1 MLSEYVSSLSQVRK
15 LTWEEEMALWKRYK
29 EDEDIEA
36 RQEIIEH
43 YQLLVFKEAIKYP
56 LQETVVLDL
65 IQEGMVGLME
75 AAEKFNP
82 DNGVAFSLYALHRV
96 RGRMI
101 DFLHQNQQEVLVDMQ
116 DEIQAQ
122 PYLQSATGDTAFES
136 ADFNSLN
143 HAVSSAFSRL
153 PGREQDVLRNVY
165 YKEKTAA
172 ETADA
177 MDVSTAYVYKLEKKG
192 IRRMRGM
199 LSRLMHDRK

>member
-1 MLSEYVSSLSQVRK
+1 MLSEYVNSLGHVRK
-15 LTWEEEMALWKRYK
+15 LTMEEESALWKRYK

-43 YQLLVFKEAIKYP
+43 YQLLVFKEAMKYP

-101 DFLHQNQQEVLVDMQ
+101 DFLRQNQQEVLVDMQ
-116 DEIQAQ
+116 DEMQAQ
-122 PYLQSATGDTAFES
+122 PYLQAATGDTAFES
-136 ADFNSLN
+136 ADFNALN
-143 HAVSSAFSRL
+143 HAVTTAFSRL

-165 YKEKTAA
+165 YGEKTAA

>member
-1 MLSEYVSSLSQVRK
+1 MLSEYVSNLSHVRK

-101 DFLHQNQQEVLVDMQ
+101 DFLRQNQQEVLV
-116 DEIQAQ
+116 
-122 PYLQSATGDTAFES
+122 SATGDTAFES
-136 ADFNSLN
+136 ADFDSLN

>member
-1 MLSEYVSSLSQVRK
+1 MFSEYVSSLSHVRK
-15 LTWEEEMALWKRYK
+15 LTWEEEMALWQRYK

-101 DFLHQNQQEVLVDMQ
+101 DFLRQNRQEVLVDMQ

-136 ADFNSLN
+136 ADFDSLN

>member
-1 MLSEYVSSLSQVRK
+1 MLSEYVSSLSHVRK

-101 DFLHQNQQEVLVDMQ
+101 DFLRQNQQEVLVDMQ
-116 DEIQAQ
+116 DEVQAQ

-136 ADFNSLN
+136 ADFDLLN

-153 PGREQDVLRNVY
+153 PGREQNVLRNVY

>member
-1 MLSEYVSSLSQVRK
+1 MLSEYVSSLSHVRK

-101 DFLHQNQQEVLVDMQ
+101 DLLRQNRQEVLVDMQ

-136 ADFNSLN
+136 ADFDSLN

>member
-101 DFLHQNQQEVLVDMQ
+101 DFLRQNQQEVLVDMQ

-199 LSRLMHDRK
+199 LSRLMHDRT

>member
-1 MLSEYVSSLSQVRK
+1 MLSEYVSSLSHVRK
-15 LTWEEEMALWKRYK
+15 LAWEEEMALWKRYK

-101 DFLHQNQQEVLVDMQ
+101 DFLRQNQQEVLVDMQ

-136 ADFNSLN
+136 ADFDSLN

>member
-1 MLSEYVSSLSQVRK
+1 MLSEYVSSLSHVRK
-15 LTWEEEMALWKRYK
+15 LTWEEEMALWTRYK

-101 DFLHQNQQEVLVDMQ
+101 DFLRQNQQEVLVDMQ

-136 ADFNSLN
+136 ADFDSLN

>member
-1 MLSEYVSSLSQVRK
+1 MLSEYVSSLSHVRK

-43 YQLLVFKEAIKYP
+43 YQLLVFKEA
-56 LQETVVLDL
+56 
-65 IQEGMVGLME
+65 
-75 AAEKFNP
+75 

-101 DFLHQNQQEVLVDMQ
+101 DFLRQNQQEVLVDMQ

-122 PYLQSATGDTAFES
+122 PYLRSATGDTAFES
-136 ADFNSLN
+136 ADFDSLN
-143 HAVSSAFSRL
+143 YAVSSAFSRL

-192 IRRMRGM
+192 IRRMRGL

>member
-101 DFLHQNQQEVLVDMQ
+101 DFMRQNQQEVLVDMQ

>member
-1 MLSEYVSSLSQVRK
+1 MLSEYVSSLSHVRK

-101 DFLHQNQQEVLVDMQ
+101 DFLRQNQQELLVDMQ

-122 PYLQSATGDTAFES
+122 PYLRSATGDTAFES
-136 ADFNSLN
+136 ADFDSLN

-153 PGREQDVLRNVY
+153 PGMEQDVLRNVY

>member
-1 MLSEYVSSLSQVRK
+1 MLSEYVSSLSHVRK
-15 LTWEEEMALWKRYK
+15 LAWEEEMALWKRYK

-65 IQEGMVGLME
+65 IQEGMVCLME
-75 AAEKFNP
+75 AAEIFNP

-96 RGRMI
+96 RGRII
-101 DFLHQNQQEVLVDMQ
+101 DFLRQNQQEVLVDMQ

-136 ADFNSLN
+136 ADFDSLN

>member
-1 MLSEYVSSLSQVRK
+1 MLSEYVSSLSHVRK
-15 LTWEEEMALWKRYK
+15 LTWEEEMALWQRYK

-101 DFLHQNQQEVLVDMQ
+101 DFLRQNRQEVLVDMQ

-136 ADFNSLN
+136 ADFDSLN

>member
-1 MLSEYVSSLSQVRK
+1 MLSEYVSSLSHVRK

-101 DFLHQNQQEVLVDMQ
+101 DFLRQNQQEVLVDMQ

-136 ADFNSLN
+136 VDFDSLN

>member
-1 MLSEYVSSLSQVRK
+1 MLSEYVSSLSHVRK
-15 LTWEEEMALWKRYK
+15 LTWEEEMALWKRSK

-101 DFLHQNQQEVLVDMQ
+101 DFLRQNRQEVLVDMQ

-136 ADFNSLN
+136 ADFDSLN

>member
-1 MLSEYVSSLSQVRK
+1 MLSEYVSSLSHVRK

-82 DNGVAFSLYALHRV
+82 DNGVAISLYALHRV

-101 DFLHQNQQEVLVDMQ
+101 DFLRQNQQEVLVDMQ

-136 ADFNSLN
+136 ADFDSLN

>member
-1 MLSEYVSSLSQVRK
+1 MLSEYVSSLSHVRK

-101 DFLHQNQQEVLVDMQ
+101 DFLRQNQQELLVDMH

-122 PYLQSATGDTAFES
+122 PYLRSATGDPALES
-136 ADFNSLN
+136 ADFDSLN

-153 PGREQDVLRNVY
+153 PGMEQDVLRNVY

>member
-1 MLSEYVSSLSQVRK
+1 MLSEYVSSLSHVRK

-43 YQLLVFKEAIKYP
+43 YQLLAFKEAIKYP

-101 DFLHQNQQEVLVDMQ
+101 DFLRKNQQEVLVDMQ

-122 PYLQSATGDTAFES
+122 PYLRSATGDTAFES
-136 ADFNSLN
+136 ADFDSLN

>member
-1 MLSEYVSSLSQVRK
+1 MLSEYVSSLSHVRK

-101 DFLHQNQQEVLVDMQ
+101 DFLRQNQQEVLVDMQ

-136 ADFNSLN
+136 ADFDSLN
-143 HAVSSAFSRL
+143 HAVSSAFPGFPGGSRMFFGMYTIRKRRQPKQRML
-153 PGREQDVLRNVY
+153 WMSVPLMYINWRR
-165 YKEKTAA
+165 K
-172 ETADA
+172 
-177 MDVSTAYVYKLEKKG
+177 VSVACVECCP
-192 IRRMRGM
+192 
-199 LSRLMHDRK
+199 D

>member
-1 MLSEYVSSLSQVRK
+1 MLSEYVSSLSHVRK

-43 YQLLVFKEAIKYP
+43 YQLFVFKEAIKYP

-101 DFLHQNQQEVLVDMQ
+101 DFLRQNRQEVLVDMQ

-136 ADFNSLN
+136 ADFDSLN

>member
-101 DFLHQNQQEVLVDMQ
+101 DFLRQNQQEVLVDMQ

>member
-15 LTWEEEMALWKRYK
+15 LTWEEELALWKRYK

-101 DFLHQNQQEVLVDMQ
+101 DFLRQNQQEVLVDMQ

>member
-1 MLSEYVSSLSQVRK
+1 MLSEYVSSLSHVRK
-15 LTWEEEMALWKRYK
+15 LSWEEEMALWKRYK

-101 DFLHQNQQEVLVDMQ
+101 DFLRQNRQEVLVDMQ

-136 ADFNSLN
+136 ADFDSLN

>member
-101 DFLHQNQQEVLVDMQ
+101 DFLRQNQQEVLVDMQ

-136 ADFNSLN
+136 ADFDSLN

-172 ETADA
+172 ETAEA

>member
-1 MLSEYVSSLSQVRK
+1 MLSEYVSSLSHVRK

-101 DFLHQNQQEVLVDMQ
+101 DFLRKNQQEVLVDMQ

-122 PYLQSATGDTAFES
+122 PYLRSATGDTAFKS
-136 ADFNSLN
+136 ADFDSLN

-153 PGREQDVLRNVY
+153 PRREQDVLRNVY

>member
-1 MLSEYVSSLSQVRK
+1 MLSEYVSSLSHVRK

-101 DFLHQNQQEVLVDMQ
+101 DFLRQNRQEVLVDMQ

-122 PYLQSATGDTAFES
+122 PYLQSATGDTAYES
-136 ADFNSLN
+136 ADFDSLN

>member
-1 MLSEYVSSLSQVRK
+1 MLSEYVSSLSHVRK

-29 EDEDIEA
+29 ENEDIEA

-101 DFLHQNQQEVLVDMQ
+101 DFLRQNRQEVLVDMQ

-122 PYLQSATGDTAFES
+122 PYLQSATGDPAFES
-136 ADFNSLN
+136 ADFDSLN

>member
-1 MLSEYVSSLSQVRK
+1 MLSEYVSSLSHVRK
-15 LTWEEEMALWKRYK
+15 LTWEEEMTLWKRYK

-101 DFLHQNQQEVLVDMQ
+101 DFLRQNRQEVLVDMQ

-136 ADFNSLN
+136 ADFDSLN

>member
-1 MLSEYVSSLSQVRK
+1 MLSEYVSSLSHVRK

-82 DNGVAFSLYALHRV
+82 DNGVAFSLYALHRA

-101 DFLHQNQQEVLVDMQ
+101 DFLRQNQQEVLVDMQ

-136 ADFNSLN
+136 ADFDSLN

-165 YKEKTAA
+165 YKEKTAT

>member
-1 MLSEYVSSLSQVRK
+1 MLSEYVSNLSHVRK

-101 DFLHQNQQEVLVDMQ
+101 DFLRQNRQEVLVDMQ

-136 ADFNSLN
+136 ADFDSLN

>member
-1 MLSEYVSSLSQVRK
+1 MLSEYVSSLSHVRK

-101 DFLHQNQQEVLVDMQ
+101 DFLRQNRQEVLVDMQ

-136 ADFNSLN
+136 ADFDSLN

-177 MDVSTAYVYKLEKKG
+177 MEVSTAYVYKLEKKG

>member
-75 AAEKFNP
+75 AAERFNP
-82 DNGVAFSLYALHRV
+82 DNGVAFLLYSLHRV

-101 DFLHQNQQEVLVDMQ
+101 DFLRQNQQEVLVDMQ

>member
-1 MLSEYVSSLSQVRK
+1 MLSEYVSSLSHVRK

-65 IQEGMVGLME
+65 IQEGMVGFME

-101 DFLHQNQQEVLVDMQ
+101 DFLRQNQQEVLVDMQ

-136 ADFNSLN
+136 ADFDSLN

>member
-101 DFLHQNQQEVLVDMQ
+101 DFLRQNQQEVLVDMQ

-136 ADFNSLN
+136 ADFDSLN

>member
-1 MLSEYVSSLSQVRK
+1 MLSEYVSSLSHVRK

-101 DFLHQNQQEVLVDMQ
+101 DFLRQNRQEVLVDMQ

-136 ADFNSLN
+136 ADFDSLN

-165 YKEKTAA
+165 YKEKTAV

>member
-1 MLSEYVSSLSQVRK
+1 MLSEYVSSLSHVRK

-101 DFLHQNQQEVLVDMQ
+101 DFLRQNRQEVLVDMQ

>member
-1 MLSEYVSSLSQVRK
+1 MLSEYVSSLSHVRK

-101 DFLHQNQQEVLVDMQ
+101 DFLRQNQQEVLVDMQ
-116 DEIQAQ
+116 DEIQTQ

-136 ADFNSLN
+136 ADLN

>member
-15 LTWEEEMALWKRYK
+15 LTWQEEMALWKRYK

-101 DFLHQNQQEVLVDMQ
+101 DFLRQNRQEVLVDMQ

-136 ADFNSLN
+136 ADFDSLN

>member
-1 MLSEYVSSLSQVRK
+1 MLSEYVSSLSHVRK

-101 DFLHQNQQEVLVDMQ
+101 DFLRQNRQEVLVDMQ

-136 ADFNSLN
+136 ADFDSLN

-153 PGREQDVLRNVY
+153 PVREQDVLRNVY